1 MCIRFYAKVEII
13 PCAFDT
19 AVAAYDN
26 TNKSKNMDVYFTY
39 VILHSSFLD
48 AFKLKHFA
56 VKLWDYFSNE

>member
-26 TNKSKNMDVYFTY
+26 TNNKQK
-39 VILHSSFLD
+39 
-48 AFKLKHFA
+48 
-56 VKLWDYFSNE
+56 